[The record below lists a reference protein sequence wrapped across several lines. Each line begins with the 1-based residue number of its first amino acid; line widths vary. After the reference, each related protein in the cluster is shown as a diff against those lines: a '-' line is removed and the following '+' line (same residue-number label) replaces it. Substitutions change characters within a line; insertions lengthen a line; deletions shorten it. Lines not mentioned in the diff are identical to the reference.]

1 MNQLY
6 PVIRRRRFPLLP
18 ADEPVPGVAPAPV
31 VPVVAQAPVA
41 PPVVTA
47 EPAPAPVP
55 ALVLVAEPAVKP
67 TRKADHERRG

>member
-18 ADEPVPGVAPAPV
+18 ADEPVTVVVAEVPAAPA
-31 VPVVAQAPVA
+31 
-41 PPVVTA
+41 A
-47 EPAPAPVP
+47 EPVPAP

-67 TRKADHERRG
+67 TRKADHERRA

>member
-31 VPVVAQAPVA
+31 VPVVAQAPVEPA
-41 PPVVTA
+41 VVAVEPV
-47 EPAPAPVP
+47 PAPAV
-55 ALVLVAEPAVKP
+55 VLVAEPAVKP
-67 TRKADHERRG
+67 TRKADHERRA